1 MYVYIYIYIYMC
13 VCACKCIYIYTYIYI
28 HIYICIHMYFVC
40 ETLIIS
46 RSVKWDIYMYASF
59 IYVKRM
65 ACLSGVLQSVWKSV
79 AENVAVSCI
88 VLQCVHGSFM
98 CETRHAVLDDMCI
111 SFKQKMNALNLLPLH
126 VAFDSSEVLQSVA
139 ECCRVLQ
146 CVAVCCSVLQCVAVC
161 CSINVLANMH
171 APNLRPRDAASD
183 SSCVLQCVALCCSM
197 LQCVA
202 MCCSSPLVP
211 RVPRVVCCSLLQSV
225 AVWQYAQ

>member
-1 MYVYIYIYIYMC
+1 MRYIY
-13 VCACKCIYIYTYIYI
+13 VCLI
-28 HIYICIHMYFVC
+28 HLC
-40 ETLIIS
+40 ETDGMLIGC
-46 RSVKWDIYMYASF
+46 VAECMKE
-59 IYVKRM
+59 
-65 ACLSGVLQSVWKSV
+65 CV

-225 AVWQYAQ
+225 AV